1 MNHIIKGIIGFCLG
15 LLYPK
20 RCVVCDK
27 VLSKLEKEVGICK
40 KCSKSVKLIGSD
52 YCMKCGV
59 PMRDKSQVY
68 CINCKDGAHV
78 FDQSKAV
85 FRYTGNMKNSMY
97 RFKYANRRNYARCYA
112 KFAVKQY
119 GQWIRAKNIEAIIPV
134 PMYEKK
140 KRKRGYNQAEVFAR
154 ALSELTRIPT
164 MDKIVRR
171 DVNTTA
177 MKQLNRVKRKK
188 NLLKAFILEE
198 NVVQF
203 RKVLIVD
210 DIYTTGTTID
220 EVAKVLKAGGV
231 DEVYGL
237 CVCIGEMQ

>member
-59 PMRDKSQVY
+59 SMRDKSKVY

-85 FRYTGNMKNSMY
+85 FRYTGDMKNSMY

-119 GQWIRAKNIEAIIPV
+119 GQWMRAKNIEAIIPV

-140 KRKRGYNQAEVFAR
+140 KRKRGYNQAELIAR
-154 ALSELTRIPT
+154 RIAELTGTRYEELLT
-164 MDKIVRR
+164 R
-171 DVNTTA
+171 DVETVY
-177 MKQLNRVKRKK
+177 QHYLGLEERKK
-188 NLLKAFILEE
+188 HSKNYYSIIDKESVRNKKILL
-198 NVVQF
+198 
-203 RKVLIVD
+203 VD
-210 DIYTTGTTID
+210 DIMTSGTTLSSCS
-220 EVAKVLKAGGV
+220 EVLMDADAQRIFCAVTAITKKR
-231 DEVYGL
+231 
-237 CVCIGEMQ
+237 